1 MTTRTLTLATAL
13 WCAATPFAADAA
25 IVHVQVQQRAGMEY
39 GAGYTIGREQEC
51 FIITPFHVV
60 EFAAADA
67 ITVTDAQGRSAKA
80 RLVKGS
86 EEFDAALLQVTNGAT
101 IDCPADWTDGANAV
115 AAIGG
120 APFLV
125 ARKVD
130 DNGRIM
136 QTRLF
141 ASSTSRELVELAPF
155 GPTDELREG
164 DSGSSLYAGDQLV
177 GMIISVDTESRQAVA
192 LTQSQIHGLFG
203 ADVLP
208 GARRTALVR
217 PFKYRQTE
225 NAYATVAANEY
236 LTQNANMQLN
246 APAANGSAPPN
257 TDYVFS
263 GAIVDISSTRIA
275 NPHYKPPQREDESES
290 LGRQLFRKLERSV
303 EDEVDD
309 ALDRNTEARYL
320 RVYNVDVQVEVH
332 TVASDTRIVNLER
345 RSYELPESTTTAADL
360 EKTAVSTAVK
370 DALALTFDKYL
381 K

>member
-1 MTTRTLTLATAL
+1 M
-13 WCAATPFAADAA
+13 
-25 IVHVQVQQRAGMEY
+25 
-39 GAGYTIGREQEC
+39 
-51 FIITPFHVV
+51 
-60 EFAAADA
+60 
-67 ITVTDAQGRSAKA
+67 
-80 RLVKGS
+80 
-86 EEFDAALLQVTNGAT
+86 
-101 IDCPADWTDGANAV
+101 
-115 AAIGG
+115 
-120 APFLV
+120 

-130 DNGRIM
+130 DNGRIL
-136 QTRLF
+136 QTRFF

-155 GPTDELREG
+155 GPSDEVREG

-225 NAYATVAANEY
+225 NAYATVAASEY
-236 LTQNANMQLN
+236 LTQTANMQLN
-246 APAANGSAPPN
+246 APAADGSVPAR

-263 GAIVDISSTRIA
+263 GAIVDISSTRSRESALQTAAARERVGQPRHSNCFGSSSAASRPRWTTRSIA
-275 NPHYKPPQREDESES
+275 I
-290 LGRQLFRKLERSV
+290 RKADICASITSTSRWKSTPSR
-303 EDEVDD
+303 
-309 ALDRNTEARYL
+309 ATAR
-320 RVYNVDVQVEVH
+320 V
-332 TVASDTRIVNLER
+332 VNLER
-345 RSYELPESTTTAADL
+345 RSYELPESTATAADL